1 MRSGVKIRSKFL
13 SGCTASGVCGLDKS
27 LEVATMATKEG
38 AMSAVGVKEL
48 KNRLTHYLRR
58 TKAGE
63 EVIVTERGT
72 PIALLQPIESATK
85 VRSLEGRLAQLEAQ
99 GFLTRPQR
107 QPLKRVRRVKVGG
120 PPLSKIILEDR
131 R

>member
-1 MRSGVKIRSKFL
+1 MS
-13 SGCTASGVCGLDKS
+13 
-27 LEVATMATKEG
+27 TKEG

-63 EVIVTERGT
+63 EVIVTERGK
-72 PIALLQPIESATK
+72 PIALLQPIQSATN
-85 VRSLEGRLAQLEAQ
+85 VRSLETRLAQLEAQ
-99 GFLTRPQR
+99 GFLTTPRRRPVKR
-107 QPLKRVRRVKVGG
+107 IRRVRIGG
-120 PPLSKIILEDR
+120 PPLSAIILDDR